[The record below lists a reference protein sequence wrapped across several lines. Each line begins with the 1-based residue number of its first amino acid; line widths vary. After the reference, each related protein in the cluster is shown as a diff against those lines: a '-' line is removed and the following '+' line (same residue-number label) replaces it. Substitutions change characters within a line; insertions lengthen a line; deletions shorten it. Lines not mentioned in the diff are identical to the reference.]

1 MANHG
6 IESAAG
12 SSGDLT
18 GPTTAKIFELDSIPV
33 DGTLDALHIYCD
45 TYFSDTWRWA
55 LFKGGASDDPNGAT
69 VVFDTGTFTSANT
82 TFTEVT
88 AGGETILSTDRLW
101 LAMKETGTTLWGR
114 YVTGAS
120 GDYPGNGRDNFG
132 QDDDETV
139 AFATIAA
146 TGDDMVAVDSCVG
159 YIEYT
164 AAAGGPLI
172 YAFAVG

>member
-1 MANHG
+1 MADHG
-6 IESAAG
+6 ITTATG
-12 SSGDLT
+12 SDGDLT

-45 TYFSDTWRWA
+45 TYFSGTWRWA
-55 LFKGGASDDPNGAT
+55 LYKGGASDDPNGAT
-69 VVFDTGTFTSANT
+69 VVFDTGTFATANT
-82 TFTEVT
+82 TFTSVT

-101 LAMKETGTTLWGR
+101 LAMKEDATTLWGR
-114 YVTGAS
+114 YVTGAA

-132 QDDDETV
+132 IDDDDTV

-146 TGDDMVAVDSCVG
+146 TGDNMALLDSAVG

-164 AAAGGPLI
+164 AASGGPII
-172 YAFAVG
+172 YGFAVG